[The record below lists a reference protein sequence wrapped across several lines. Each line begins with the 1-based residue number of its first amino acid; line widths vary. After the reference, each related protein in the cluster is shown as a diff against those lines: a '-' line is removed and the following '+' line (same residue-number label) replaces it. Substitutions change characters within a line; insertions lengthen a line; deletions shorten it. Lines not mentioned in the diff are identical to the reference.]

1 MSIDCSGPAWI
12 QLFKGIDRTGLALH
26 LQIRRQL
33 VTAIETG
40 LLDPE
45 SRLLSSRRLA
55 AILGVARNT
64 VVAAYQSLI
73 DERILVARE
82 RSGIFVA
89 GERSVSPKS
98 PKPRGRDFDW
108 TTRFAVRPSN
118 QRHISKPRDW
128 LNYPYPFLFGQFD
141 PTLFPTN
148 DWRESVRAAS
158 SVTEINVWAGDLID
172 EDDPDLVEQLRLQ
185 VLPRRG
191 IFAAADEV
199 MITIGAQ
206 QALSLVASLL
216 VGRETPAGVE
226 DPCYPDIRN
235 ILGLNTSDLVPL
247 TVDRDGVVPDRVFAS
262 RRVVFVTAG
271 HQCPTTAVMPLARRH
286 AVLDAA
292 RRHGIAIVEDDYE
305 ADLLSE
311 GESDLPSLKSLDEGG
326 LVVYIGSFSKVLAP
340 GLRLGYVVASPAV
353 IAELRVLRRLMLR
366 HPPSNNQ
373 RATAMFIAL
382 GHYRSHLRQVAGV
395 LSARANLIERLLPQ
409 ILPRFRWRC
418 DSGATSFWVE
428 GPAGFDARALSIR
441 ARGQGV
447 LIEPGDV
454 FFADAEAGRSS
465 FRLGFAS
472 IQTARIEAGLAR
484 LGSLL
489 PEFGPPE
496 HGPRRSHQVEQRLEA
511 AHGRDA
517 R

>member
-1 MSIDCSGPAWI
+1 MAVDRRHPAWR
-12 QLFKGIDRTGLALH
+12 QLFKGLDRTGLALH
-26 LQIRRQL
+26 LQIRRRL
-33 VTAIETG
+33 VAAIETG
-40 LLDPE
+40 LLDPG
-45 SRLLSSRRLA
+45 SRLPSSRQLA
-55 AILGVARNT
+55 ATLGVARNT
-64 VVAAYQSLI
+64 VVAAYQSMI
-73 DERILVARE
+73 DEQILVART

-89 GERSVSPKS
+89 GVRSSP
-98 PKPRGRDFDW
+98 PRPRAQQARGFDW
-108 TTRFAVRPSN
+108 TARFAVRPSG

-128 LNYPYPFLFGQFD
+128 LDYPYPFLFGQFD

-158 SVTEINVWAGDLID
+158 SVTDINGWAGDLID

-206 QALSLVASLL
+206 QALSLVANLL
-216 VGRETPAGVE
+216 VGRGTPAGVE
-226 DPCYPDIRN
+226 DPCYPDTRN
-235 ILGLNTSDLVPL
+235 VLSLNTADLAPL
-247 TVDRDGVVPDRVFAS
+247 AVDRDGVVPDRVFAG

-271 HQCPTTAVMPLARRH
+271 HQCPTTAQMPLARRQ
-286 AVLDAA
+286 AVLDVA
-292 RRHGIAIVEDDYE
+292 RRHGIAVVEDDYE
-305 ADLLSE
+305 ADLLPE
-311 GESDLPSLKSLDEGG
+311 GENDLPSLKSLDEDGR
-326 LVVYIGSFSKVLAP
+326 VVYVGSFSKVLAP

-382 GHYRSHLRQVAGV
+382 GHYRSHLRRVADV
-395 LSARANLIERLLPQ
+395 LRARAALIERSLPHV
-409 ILPRFRWRC
+409 LPEFRWRC
-418 DSGATSFWVE
+418 DPGATSFWVE
-428 GPAGFDARALSIR
+428 GPARFDARAFAAR
-441 ARGQGV
+441 AREAGV

-454 FFADAEAGRSS
+454 FFADPASGRAS

-472 IQTARIEAGLAR
+472 IRTGRIEAGLAR
-484 LGSLL
+484 LGALL
-489 PEFGPPE
+489 PDL
-496 HGPRRSHQVEQRLEA
+496 GPRRSRQVGQRLEA